1 MASGSEKKKDKT
13 KIKGNTPAKER
24 GKRMKRANKKTKDFI
39 DKQNKRWAVNFH
51 FNIHVN
57 ESRKRNHI

>member
-13 KIKGNTPAKER
+13 KINGNTPAKER

-39 DKQNKRWAVNFH
+39 EKQNKKMGGKLPF
-51 FNIHVN
+51 
-57 ESRKRNHI
+57 

>member
-13 KIKGNTPAKER
+13 KIKGDTPAKES

-39 DKQNKRWAVNFH
+39 DKQNKKMGGELP
-51 FNIHVN
+51 I
-57 ESRKRNHI
+57 

>member
-13 KIKGNTPAKER
+13 KIKSNTPAKER

-39 DKQNKRWAVNFH
+39 EKQNKKMGGELPF
-51 FNIHVN
+51 
-57 ESRKRNHI
+57 

>member
-13 KIKGNTPAKER
+13 KIKVNTPAKER

-39 DKQNKRWAVNFH
+39 DKQNKKMGGELPF
-51 FNIHVN
+51 
-57 ESRKRNHI
+57 

>member
-24 GKRMKRANKKTKDFI
+24 GKRMKMANQKTLSNSKKKMGGELSF
-39 DKQNKRWAVNFH
+39 
-51 FNIHVN
+51 
-57 ESRKRNHI
+57 